1 MNIIYRQHA
10 VRRMFEREIS
20 ADDVLSVLRDGEI
33 IESYPSDTPY
43 PSRLML
49 GFRGQRPLHVVI
61 ADNLAEDT
69 QIVITVYEPDP
80 ALWKNDFTTRKGT
93 P

>member
-1 MNIIYRQHA
+1 MKIVYRQHA
-10 VRRMFEREIS
+10 IRRMFEREIS
-20 ADDVLSVLRDGEI
+20 ADDVLSVLLDGET

-43 PSRLML
+43 PSRLMM
-49 GFRGQRPLHVVI
+49 GFRGQRPLHIVI

-69 QIVITVYEPDP
+69 QIVITVYEPDS
-80 ALWKNDFTTRKGT
+80 ALWENDFTTRKGK

>member
-1 MNIIYRQHA
+1 VA
-10 VRRMFEREIS
+10 S
-20 ADDVLSVLRDGEI
+20 A
-33 IESYPSDTPY
+33 
-43 PSRLML
+43 
-49 GFRGQRPLHVVI
+49 PLHVVI

-80 ALWKNDFTTRKGT
+80 ALWKNDFTTRKGK